1 MSILNVTN
9 LSKTYY
15 PQKEGV
21 SYQALKH
28 VNLTVEKGEFTAI
41 MGPSG
46 SGKTTLLNL
55 LATIDEPSSGE
66 ILING
71 TNPANLKNAKL
82 SLFRRREL
90 GFVFQDFNLIDT
102 LTVRENILLPL
113 ALEKM
118 SIKEMERRLENLADI
133 LGISD
138 ILSKRT
144 FELSGGQQQRT
155 SCARAIIHNPSI
167 ILADEPT
174 GNLDSKSARQ
184 VMNTLASLN
193 QDKEATILMVTHD
206 PTAASFCKRVIFIKD
221 GQPFSEIYKGANQ
234 EDFFQRILDT
244 LRLLGGDFHE
254 NQHSRP

>member
-1 MSILNVTN
+1 M
-9 LSKTYY
+9 
-15 PQKEGV
+15 
-21 SYQALKH
+21 
-28 VNLTVEKGEFTAI
+28 
-41 MGPSG
+41 
-46 SGKTTLLNL
+46 
-55 LATIDEPSSGE
+55 ATIDEPSSGE

-102 LTVRENILLPL
+102 LTVKENILLPL
-113 ALEKM
+113 ALDKK
-118 SIKEMERRLENLADI
+118 SLKEMETRLEVLADV

-193 QDKEATILMVTHD
+193 QEKEASILMVTMT
-206 PTAASFCKRVIFIKD
+206 PQQQASV
-221 GQPFSEIYKGANQ
+221 SE
-234 EDFFQRILDT
+234 
-244 LRLLGGDFHE
+244 
-254 NQHSRP
+254 